1 MNFDV
6 ENFYPSISIDLFT
19 DAISYAKIITNIDDD
34 QLSIIAE
41 SRKTLLFKNNEPW
54 VKRTGEENF
63 DIPMGCYDG
72 TEVCELVG
80 TYISNKLNDVTN
92 KENIDLYRDDGL
104 GIFQNIPKTELERKK
119 SKLLKRSK
127 IVVYLLL

>member
-119 SKLLKRSK
+119 KANC
-127 IVVYLLL
+127 